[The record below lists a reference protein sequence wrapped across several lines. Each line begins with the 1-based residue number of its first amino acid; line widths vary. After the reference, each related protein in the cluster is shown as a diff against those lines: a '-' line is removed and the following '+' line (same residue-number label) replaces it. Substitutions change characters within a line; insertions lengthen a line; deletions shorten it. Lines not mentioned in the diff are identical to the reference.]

1 MSRDRTINI
10 KINNPFS
17 PESKLKRISR
27 KEDKNFIRS
36 SNKKIKQEERY
47 QKRAGKLRSRASN
60 QARRADYK
68 LYKASKAFDKVADKM
83 ERNYGENPDRF
94 PFKKELDRNAGLARK
109 MKQYNEAKQDFQNK
123 PNAKFPDLSG
133 DGKVTKKD
141 ILIGRGVIKKPKM
154 LRNKRKDYV

>member
-1 MSRDRTINI
+1 MSNHRIINI

-17 PESKLKRISR
+17 PESKLKRITR
-27 KEDKNFIRS
+27 KNTKT
-36 SNKKIKQEERY
+36 
-47 QKRAGKLRSRASN
+47 LSRAN
-60 QARRADYK
+60 KRTDKLNRRARKQTMRADYK
-68 LYKASKAFDKVADKM
+68 LYKASKAFDKVAEEM
-83 ERNYGENPDRF
+83 NRYYGKNPDRF
-94 PFKKELDRNAGLARK
+94 PLKKELEAEQ
-109 MKQYNEAKQDFQNK
+109 MKNK